1 MRVNKSRKREW
12 DFMDVPNKRYPDGYL
27 PKISYWMKE
36 WESHS
41 EDLNEKGMKK
51 AEEKLMY
58 FFSKQLDLNKK
69 NETI

>member
-1 MRVNKSRKREW
+1 
-12 DFMDVPNKRYPDGYL
+12 MDVPNKRYPDGYL

-41 EDLNEKGMKK
+41 VDLNEEGMKR

-69 NETI
+69 DETI